1 MSNRSR
7 PPFPVSLFG
16 FWFLRILPAWC
27 GIAFVIFL
35 CQIAVCGIV
44 HDNERVKA
52 LLEYLEL
59 LPSIVKTALGSE
71 WLQAGNTAGL
81 IAIGYH
87 DPFVLALYMLF
98 AVGVPTGLLAGEV
111 QRGTME
117 LILSRPATKTQVY
130 LCAGTLTILGM
141 AALVFVMF
149 FGTVVGTNLY
159 DFGEP
164 IPLHPFFR
172 IAVNGGLLAG
182 AVGAIALLAAAV
194 FRRRNMAVGVT
205 AAFLVV
211 NYFVYIISDWWPR
224 MNFLKPATLFHYVD
238 GVIRPTWPLDD
249 MGVLTAI
256 LLVAAIAGGIIWHHR
271 DLPL

>member
-1 MSNRSR
+1 
-7 PPFPVSLFG
+7 LG
-16 FWFLRILPAWC
+16 FWFLRILPVWC
-27 GIAFVIFL
+27 GIALVIFL
-35 CQIAVCGIV
+35 VQIAVCGIV
-44 HDNERVKA
+44 HDNERVRA
-52 LLEYLEL
+52 LLKYLEL
-59 LPSIVKTALGSE
+59 MPSIVKTALGGE
-71 WLQAGNTAGL
+71 WLQAGNAAGL
-81 IAIGYH
+81 ITMGYDH
-87 DPFVLALYMLF
+87 PLVLVLYMLF

-164 IPLHPFFR
+164 ILLRPFFR

-205 AAFLVV
+205 VAFLVV
-211 NYFVYIISDWWPR
+211 NDFIYIISDWWPR
-224 MNFLKPATLFHYVD
+224 MNFLKPATLSHYVD
-238 GVIRPTWPLDD
+238 GAIRPTWPVDD

-256 LLVAAIAGGIIWHHR
+256 LLVAAIAGGIIWQRR